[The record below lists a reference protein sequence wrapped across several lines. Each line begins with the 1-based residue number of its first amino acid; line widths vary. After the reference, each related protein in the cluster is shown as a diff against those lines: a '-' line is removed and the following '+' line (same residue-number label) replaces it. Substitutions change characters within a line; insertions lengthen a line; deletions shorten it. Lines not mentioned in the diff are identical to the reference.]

1 MTVLVTG
8 GTGFI
13 GSHQVAA
20 LAEAGESFVIVD
32 DGSNSDH
39 SHVLDHLTELTGHRP
54 VSHRFNIRDTARL
67 AAVIRRHSVDEV
79 IHFAAMK
86 DLRESVARPT
96 AYYQNNLE
104 GLTSVIEASDTA
116 GVRKLV
122 FSSSG
127 SVYGDADQLPILEDA
142 PHRPTNPYS
151 MTKSIGE
158 RMLSDL
164 CESDPSWSILALR
177 YFNPAGA
184 HPSTLIGE
192 SPTRRRT
199 NLLPMLLDV
208 AAGHQPS
215 VDVFGDDFDTPDGT
229 GVRDYVHVTDVA
241 EAHVAGLRATRAS
254 SGFQALNIGRGEGV
268 SVRQLVSAVETV
280 TGRSVPMRMRE
291 RRPGD
296 VAALV
301 GSTDRANRC
310 LRLKPPKDL
319 LTIAADA
326 WRWRLETDKPSS
338 CWAKTSQPCRTAS

>member
-13 GSHQVAA
+13 GSHQVVA

-39 SHVLDHLTELTGHRP
+39 GHVLDHLAELTGHQP
-54 VSHRFNIRDTARL
+54 ASHRFDVRDTARL
-67 AAVIRRHSVDEV
+67 TAAIRRHNVSEV

-86 DLRESVARPT
+86 DLRESVERPT

-104 GLTSVIEASDTA
+104 GLTSVVEACDIT
-116 GVRKLV
+116 GVRRLV

-127 SVYGDADQLPILEDA
+127 SVYGDADQLPIPEDA

-158 RMLSDL
+158 RMLADL
-164 CESDPSWSILALR
+164 CASDSSWSILALR

-208 AAGHQPS
+208 AAGHRPS
-215 VDVFGDDFDTPDGT
+215 IDVFGDDFDTPDGT

-241 EAHVAGLRATRAS
+241 DAHVAGLEETRTS
-254 SGFQALNIGRGEGV
+254 SGFQALNIGRGEGI
-268 SVRQLVSAVETV
+268 SVRQLIGAVETV
-280 TGRSVPMRMRE
+280 TGRPVPMRMRM

-296 VAALV
+296 VASLV
-301 GSTDRANRC
+301 GSTGQANA
-310 LRLKPPKDL
+310 LLQLSAPKDL
-319 LTIAADA
+319 MTIVDDA
-326 WRWRLETDKPSS
+326 WRWHLETENPAS
-338 CWAKTSQPCRTAS
+338 CWSEAGHVCRLAS